1 MLFLLILSEYIF
13 TASFILIIIIIIR
26 LLYFELLNLSTY
38 YDVYYP

>member
-13 TASFILIIIIIIR
+13 TASFILIIIR
-26 LLYFELLNLSTY
+26 LLYFELLLNLSTY

>member
-1 MLFLLILSEYIF
+1 MMLFLLILSEYIF
-13 TASFILIIIIIIR
+13 TASSILIIIR

>member
-1 MLFLLILSEYIF
+1 MLYLLILSEYIF
-13 TASFILIIIIIIR
+13 TAAFILIIIR

>member
-13 TASFILIIIIIIR
+13 TASFILIIIH